1 MLARILM
8 FSLILAW
15 PLQAFDEA
23 VKIRAQMARRPW
35 LEAPMNVVTN
45 GGRPVLLGG
54 VVVALLAGAATRAV
68 LIEAGVALIPVNLV
82 VEALKYATNRPR
94 PNGDHHRRNSAFP
107 SSHAANAFA
116 LAVVLIRRWRRMAVP
131 ALLLAALVAV
141 SRVYLNKHWCMDV
154 VAGAGVG
161 VSFSWLGIAEWRRW
175 RAQRLPP
182 GARSG

>member
-1 MLARILM
+1 MLPRIVVLALVM
-8 FSLILAW
+8 AW

-23 VKIRAQMARRPW
+23 VKERAQMARRPW
-35 LEAPMNVVTN
+35 LEAPMNVVTD

-54 VVVALLAGAATRAV
+54 VVVALLAGAATRTV
-68 LIEAGVALIPVNLV
+68 LIEAGVALIPVNLA

-94 PNGDHHRRNSAFP
+94 PNGDHRRRNSAFP
-107 SSHAANAFA
+107 SSHVANAFA
-116 LAVVLIRRWRRMAVP
+116 LAVVLMRRWRRVAIP

-161 VSFSWLGIAEWRRW
+161 VALSWLAISQWRRW
-175 RAQRLPP
+175 RPQLMLPV
-182 GARSG
+182 ARSA